1 MAFCKVTHAD
11 GTESVISGAIGQYI
25 FTAADE
31 PPTHTLEA
39 NGAAVSRT
47 TYAKLF
53 AVLGT
58 LYGSGDGSTTFNLP
72 DMRGRFIRGT
82 GGNAAA
88 LGTAQAEGLP
98 DINGV
103 IFTRGANML
112 LSPSGVFNVTAQT
125 SQYNAEFAYGS
136 TNANWRNLNFNA
148 SSSNSIYGGN
158 PHVTPINNAATCCIV
173 YE

>member
-31 PPTHTLEA
+31 PPAHTLEA

-98 DINGV
+98 N
-103 IFTRGANML
+103 
-112 LSPSGVFNVTAQT
+112 LSGSIGQIWQRSYSVNSGVFSNSTVINDNYDVL
-125 SQYNAEFAYGS
+125 SNAGDADDRM
-136 TNANWRNLNFNA
+136 WLNFNA
-148 SSSNSIYGGN
+148 TLSNNIYGASS
-158 PHVTPINNAATCCIV
+158 HVTPINNSATCCIV